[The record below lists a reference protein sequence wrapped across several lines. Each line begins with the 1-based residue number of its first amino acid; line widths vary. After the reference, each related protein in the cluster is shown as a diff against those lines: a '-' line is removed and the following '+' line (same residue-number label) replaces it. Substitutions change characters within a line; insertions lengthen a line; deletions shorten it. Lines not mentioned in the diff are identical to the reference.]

1 MVAVDRNK
9 KIEEKCKAIC
19 PYSIFASESILM
31 EDFFGRLIFIYAGKI
46 EGTKGWKNLKCKAI
60 ICPLCALTSY
70 FWAKISSCGLFW
82 RPNFMLA
89 WKIEGRK
96 GWKKM
101 RTPFFRVKI
110 WKKVTKGMRA
120 AHFFEKNGA
129 LHAWKYDPCN
139 IFGAWV
145 SFSSVWRSVF
155 SKIWSAHI
163 PPFTFLTWKYDPCNI
178 FGACLS
184 FWNVWHPIF
193 GLRNSLRLLISCK
206 GYGNWPMTFRATAL
220 DEKISLIA
228 NVLFFLQ
235 DKGKFK
241 RN

>member
-31 EDFFGRLIFIYAGKI
+31 GDFFGRLIFIHAGKI
-46 EGTKGWKNLKCKAI
+46 KGTKGWKNLKCKAI

-70 FWAKISSCGLFW
+70 FRAKISSCGLFW

-96 GWKKM
+96 GWK
-101 RTPFFRVKI
+101 RWAP
-110 WKKVTKGMRA
+110 
-120 AHFFEKNGA
+120 HFFEWKYGRKWPKGCKPPISWRKTEQYTLENMTHAIFLVHGSHFQVCGA
-129 LHAWKYDPCN
+129 L
-139 IFGAWV
+139 F
-145 SFSSVWRSVF
+145 F

-184 FWNVWHPIF
+184 F
-193 GLRNSLRLLISCK
+193 
-206 GYGNWPMTFRATAL
+206 
-220 DEKISLIA
+220 
-228 NVLFFLQ
+228 
-235 DKGKFK
+235 
-241 RN
+241 